1 MRIPFRECK
10 LTRLLSEYFTEDNKI
25 LMVVNVKLTKEDIE
39 ETLKVLHYGA
49 LSVNVNLLR
58 SRIYD

>member
-1 MRIPFRECK
+1 
-10 LTRLLSEYFTEDNKI
+10 
-25 LMVVNVKLTKEDIE
+25 MVVNVKLTKEDIE